1 MKIISAIKWF
11 AVIIAIVAVV
21 CGIYIWKSSPEVSHV
36 RMRRATVAELKSM
49 AELCTLEIH
58 EEVPVRA
65 SIGPRHLFASESV
78 NCSVLFDLEKA
89 GQTERGDTLI
99 VELPAPRLSVTEST
113 DAGSY
118 RIIDT
123 WNDNFL
129 GSSHFTTAEENAL
142 KARALKGIADMIVRK
157 GYVARATE
165 EAQANVKSM
174 LEALLRRPVEVKVS
188 TALNQR
194 GNLQS

>member
-1 MKIISAIKWF
+1 MKIISAIKWISVLLVIT
-11 AVIIAIVAVV
+11 AVA
-21 CGIYIWKSSPEVSHV
+21 CGIYIWKSSSAVSHV
-36 RMRRATVAELKSM
+36 KMRRATVAELKSM

-78 NCSVLFDLEKA
+78 NCSVLFDMEKA
-89 GQTERGDTLI
+89 VQTESGDTLM

-118 RIIDT
+118 RVIDT
-123 WNDNFL
+123 WNDNLL

-142 KARALKGIADMIVRK
+142 KARALKSVTDMIVRK

-174 LEALLRRPVEVKVS
+174 LEALLQRPVEVS
-188 TALNQR
+188 TALNQK
-194 GNLQS
+194 GNHPS